1 MIKLPVA
8 SKTIPS
14 ISKKVQLGF
23 TLIELVIV
31 AVIIGILSA
40 IAIPAYQTYTLR
52 AQVSEA
58 LSSTSSARHAISNYY
73 KYTGKFPID
82 NFASGLPKPD
92 DMTGK
97 YIQNITVADGAI
109 HVRFIESPSQL
120 ASKIVTLRPVY
131 TEGAPTAPIHF
142 VCGYAKPKNTLQ
154 KATGENKTDIDKNWL
169 PTACRSESEKQ

>member
-1 MIKLPVA
+1 MTKLLVA
-8 SKTIPS
+8 PKTIS
-14 ISKKVQLGF
+14 YTSKKAQLGF

-40 IAIPAYQTYTLR
+40 IAIPAYHAYTLR

-58 LSSTSSARHAISNYY
+58 LSSTSSARHAINNYY
-73 KYTGKFPID
+73 KYTGQFPVD

-97 YIQNITVADGAI
+97 YIQNINVVDGAI

-120 ASKIVTLRPVY
+120 TGKIVTLRPVY
-131 TEGAPTAPIHF
+131 IEGAPTAPIHF
-142 VCGYAKPKNTLQ
+142 VCGYAEPKSALQ
-154 KATGENKTDIDKNWL
+154 RAAGENKTDIDKNWL
-169 PTACRSESEKQ
+169 PAACRSGS

>member
-8 SKTIPS
+8 SKTILCT
-14 ISKKVQLGF
+14 SKKAQLGF

-40 IAIPAYQTYTLR
+40 IAIPAYHSYTLR

-58 LSSTSSARHAISNYY
+58 LSSTSTARHAISNYY
-73 KYTGKFPID
+73 KYTGKFPVD
-82 NFASGLPKPD
+82 NFASGVPKPD

-109 HVRFIESPSQL
+109 HVRFVESPSQL

-131 TEGAPTAPIHF
+131 IEGAPTAPIHF
-142 VCGYAKPKNTLQ
+142 VCGYADPESALQ
-154 KATGENKTDIDKNWL
+154 KVAGENKTDIDKNWL
-169 PTACRSESEKQ
+169 PAACRSKS

>member
-1 MIKLPVA
+1 MIKSPVA

-14 ISKKVQLGF
+14 TSIKAQLGF

-40 IAIPAYQTYTLR
+40 IAIPAYHSYTLR

-58 LSSTSSARHAISNYY
+58 LSSTSTARHAISNYY
-73 KYTGKFPID
+73 KYTGKFPVD
-82 NFASGLPKPD
+82 NFASGVPKPD

-97 YIQNITVADGAI
+97 YIQNITVVDGAI
-109 HVRFIESPSQL
+109 HVRFVESPSQL

-131 TEGAPTAPIHF
+131 IEGAPTAPIHF
-142 VCGYAKPKNTLQ
+142 VCGYADPESALQ
-154 KATGENKTDIDKNWL
+154 KVAGENKTDIDKNWL
-169 PTACRSESEKQ
+169 PAACRSKS